1 MVFFFFL
8 GCCNGLIL
16 VGCGGCG
23 LILVCCLQRLLMV
36 GFILDC
42 DYGGFVVDSGWW
54 GILHLFIFINIVGVF

>member
-1 MVFFFFL
+1 M
-8 GCCNGLIL
+8 
-16 VGCGGCG
+16 GCGGCG

-54 GILHLFIFINIVGVF
+54 GILHLFIFINIVGVFLNYFNVLYILF

>member
-1 MVFFFFL
+1 
-8 GCCNGLIL
+8 
-16 VGCGGCG
+16 
-23 LILVCCLQRLLMV
+23 MV